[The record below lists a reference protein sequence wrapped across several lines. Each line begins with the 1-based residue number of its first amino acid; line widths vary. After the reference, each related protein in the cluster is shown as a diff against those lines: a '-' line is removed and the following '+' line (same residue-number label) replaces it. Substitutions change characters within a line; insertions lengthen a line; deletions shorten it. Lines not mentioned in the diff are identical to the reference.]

1 MVIKK
6 FWFKLVEFKDNF
18 VEVNVNV
25 EFISS
30 IVCKLRFSLIV
41 VSESVGILVVI
52 LVIELPSDTE
62 LILISVKVAKI
73 EVIKL
78 VVLSLVV
85 VVSKVVGSE
94 IQSGTPGIA

>member
-1 MVIKK
+1 
-6 FWFKLVEFKDNF
+6 
-18 VEVNVNV
+18 
-25 EFISS
+25 
-30 IVCKLRFSLIV
+30 
-41 VSESVGILVVI
+41 VI